1 MHFSS
6 SSQHYNRY
14 LPTNARPSTLLH
26 RPHLPFSTSQPESE
40 PTQGLYQSHPTP
52 KYTSVECERCGDIV
66 RTSGKSQWHYKKH
79 LRSARCAR
87 RVGRQTASAERAA
100 ADAQRRTL
108 FSQPALSS
116 SVRQPL
122 AGNTQPAGTISRCA
136 SGSEPYINCYQ
147 CGKRITEEK
156 ARSHVGSHVLRALL
170 GVSENVKELTIPSTA
185 CGFCGRPGCV
195 LSLSTTALP
204 PSTHPEVSSSCPRA
218 HHFVLGKAKRSSARM
233 PSTNVP
239 IRCLLCPQTA
249 GAFHWKFSI
258 FHHIRVAHPLF
269 WDSSKGSISST
280 VPQIFADTLAITS
293 EELDRIAADAPLTY
307 PGPVI

>member
-1 MHFSS
+1 MCASRGET
-6 SSQHYNRY
+6 NR
-14 LPTNARPSTLLH
+14 LGGARGS
-26 RPHLPFSTSQPESE
+26 RRSTSDTVWSTRPF
-40 PTQGLYQSHPTP
+40 L
-52 KYTSVECERCGDIV
+52 V
-66 RTSGKSQWHYKKH
+66 RPP
-79 LRSARCAR
+79 AAR
-87 RVGRQTASAERAA
+87 RQYPA
-100 ADAQRRTL
+100 RRDD
-108 FSQPALSS
+108 
-116 SVRQPL
+116 
-122 AGNTQPAGTISRCA
+122 IS
-136 SGSEPYINCYQ
+136 
-147 CGKRITEEK
+147 
-156 ARSHVGSHVLRALL
+156 ARSHVGGHVLRALL

-293 EELDRIAADAPLTY
+293 EELGRIAADAPLTY